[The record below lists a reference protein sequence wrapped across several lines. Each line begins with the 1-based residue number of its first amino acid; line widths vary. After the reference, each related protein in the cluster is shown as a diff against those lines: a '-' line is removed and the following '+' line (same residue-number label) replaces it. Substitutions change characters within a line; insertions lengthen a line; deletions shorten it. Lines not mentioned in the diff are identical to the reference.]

1 MPAIIRNG
9 HIYGA
14 SPMLPIGAG
23 DIDYNNTSSELQSTN
38 VQDAVDELKGIIDA
52 NPGTTYILD
61 TDGNNITLTPSE
73 GSVQSITAPYATTAG
88 DASTVNNHT
97 VATDVPSN
105 AVFTDTTYEN
115 ATTSADGLMSSTDK
129 GKVDALG
136 TASTKNV
143 PTSGNASTT
152 EVVMGNDTRLTD
164 ARNAADVSAWAKSDT
179 KPSYTA
185 AEVGAI
191 ATTAK
196 GANGGV
202 AELDSTGK
210 VPASQLPSY
219 VDDVLEYDSISDFP
233 LTGETGK
240 IYIAKDTNKT
250 YRWSGS
256 DYAEISESL
265 ALGETSST
273 AYAGNKGKA
282 NADAIAAIKDGT
294 NIDSFSDVESAIST
308 LQSNF
313 QDGVDDVYNAV
324 VAKGSTPASKSLSD
338 VVTGIANIPNFNSG
352 TYSATTRNAAID
364 MGQANTY
371 RYVNTNSVPNT
382 NAATYDVTSNGIKDM
397 GATNDKRYVNVA
409 VPNTNTGTY
418 TFAENDTGGIK
429 DMGATNDTRYVVAT
443 NVYNKGKADGKADHS
458 TTYTPTSRASNN
470 DMGQTHSYRYV
481 NTNSVPNSNSGTQ
494 SISANGI
501 TDMGAT
507 NDKRYVNVNV
517 ANSNSGTY
525 TYASGSTGGTV
536 DMGAT
541 NSYRYVNATN
551 VYNKGKA
558 DGVTTHTTTY
568 TPTSRASNN
577 DMGEEHTYRYVDTT
591 GIPNSNSGTYDITS
605 NGVKDM
611 TATNTY
617 RYANVN
623 VPNTNAATYDVTSN
637 GIKDMG
643 ATNDKRYVNVSV
655 PNSNSGTY
663 TPTTKST
670 FDMGATNSNRY
681 VDTRSVAN
689 VNSGTYSATSNGV
702 KDMGADNTQRYVN
715 VNVPNSNSGTA
726 SYDSNGI
733 KDMGATNSYRYV
745 NINVPHPT
753 HTTTYTP
760 TSRASNNDMGATHSY
775 RYVNTNSVP
784 NSNSGTYTPAGNAI
798 YDMGATNDKRYCDGR
813 TAYTAGYNA
822 KKAELTA
829 TYTPTSR
836 SASLDMGAN
845 HTYRYV
851 NTNSVPNS
859 NSGTYGSVTS
869 NGVKDMGA
877 TNSYRYCN
885 INVPNSNSGTYTYA
899 SGSTGGTVDMGS
911 TNSYRY
917 VNATNVYAKGK
928 ADGKGEVGG
937 SYITEVQ
944 YKERSSSWKTSS
956 GYSFGMTVYYGK
968 STSYQSFIK
977 FDAGYKYCLYVSPIS
992 SSGSAPTGWDAF
1004 EIRCDNTSVVISD
1017 VNKYLGSSSKWVLAT
1032 ISTINA
1038 SSEATIYFY
1047 HNSEVYY
1054 GLGSCTV
1061 IICRLN

>member
-1 MPAIIRNG
+1 MPNPNNNSVQDKFITLENLERYNNYVYPGEMSWDEYQEIEPEEG
-9 HIYGA
+9 KTYFIYDYD
-14 SPMLPIGAG
+14 AG
-23 DIDYNNTSSELQSTN
+23 QSAEAVDVTYDNTSSELQADN
-38 VQDAVDELKGIIDA
+38 VQDAIDELKDLVDNIEDNNTTYTLSVGTGADA
-52 NPGTTYILD
+52 NKIV
-61 TDGNNITLTPSE
+61 LTPST
-73 GSVQSITAPYATTAG
+73 GNPDKVTVPYATNAG
-88 DASTVNNHT
+88 TVNSHT
-97 VATDVPSN
+97 VASDVPAD
-105 AVFTDTTYEN
+105 AVFTDTTYSD
-115 ATTSADGLMSSTDK
+115 ATTSASGLMSASDK
-129 GKVDALG
+129 SKVDGLG
-136 TASTKNV
+136 TASTKDV
-143 PTSGNASTT
+143 ATSGNASATQ
-152 EVVMGNDTRLTD
+152 VVMGNDTRLTD
-164 ARNAADVSAWAKSDT
+164 ARNAADVSAWAKAST

-210 VPASQLPSY
+210 VPASQLPSF
-219 VDDVLEYDSISDFP
+219 VDDVKEYNSISDFP
-233 LTGETGK
+233 LTGETDK
-240 IYIAKDTNKT
+240 IYVAKDTNKT
-250 YRWSGS
+250 YRWSGT
-256 DYAEISESL
+256 DYVEISESL

-294 NIDSFSDVESAIST
+294 DIDSFGDVETAIST

-313 QDGVDDVYNAV
+313 QDGVDSVYDAV

-338 VVTGIANIPNFNSG
+338 VVTGIANIPNANSG
-352 TYSATTRNAAID
+352 TYSATTRESAID

-409 VPNTNTGTY
+409 VPNTNAATY
-418 TFAENDTGGIK
+418 DVTSNGIK
-429 DMGATNDTRYVVAT
+429 
-443 NVYNKGKADGKADHS
+443 
-458 TTYTPTSRASNN
+458 
-470 DMGQTHSYRYV
+470 
-481 NTNSVPNSNSGTQ
+481 
-494 SISANGI
+494 
-501 TDMGAT
+501 DMGAT
-507 NDKRYVNVNV
+507 NDKRYVNVSV

-577 DMGEEHTYRYVDTT
+577 DMG
-591 GIPNSNSGTYDITS
+591 
-605 NGVKDM
+605 
-611 TATNTY
+611 A
-617 RYANVN
+617 
-623 VPNTNAATYDVTSN
+623 
-637 GIKDMG
+637 
-643 ATNDKRYVNVSV
+643 
-655 PNSNSGTY
+655 
-663 TPTTKST
+663 
-670 FDMGATNSNRY
+670 
-681 VDTRSVAN
+681 
-689 VNSGTYSATSNGV
+689 
-702 KDMGADNTQRYVN
+702 
-715 VNVPNSNSGTA
+715 
-726 SYDSNGI
+726 
-733 KDMGATNSYRYV
+733 
-745 NINVPHPT
+745 T
-753 HTTTYTP
+753 HT
-760 TSRASNNDMGATHSY
+760 Y

-845 HTYRYV
+845 HGYRYV

-899 SGSTGGTVDMGS
+899 SGSTGGTVDMGAS
-911 TNSYRY
+911 NSYRY
-917 VNATNVYAKGK
+917 VNATNVYNKGK
-928 ADGKGEVGG
+928 ADGAG
-937 SYITEVQ
+937 SVTYSQADV
-944 YKERSSSWKTSS
+944 TSS
-956 GYSFGMTVYYGK
+956 PNQISYTNQGKVAAENYYNEYYRFSTGKYIMTIIY
-968 STSYQSFIK
+968 
-977 FDAGYKYCLYVSPIS
+977 
-992 SSGSAPTGWDAF
+992 
-1004 EIRCDNTSVVISD
+1004 N
-1017 VNKYLGSSSKWVLAT
+1017 LA
-1032 ISTINA
+1032 NA
-1038 SSEATIYFY
+1038 SVDADTIGVTFTSGTG
-1047 HNSEVYY
+1047 NS
-1054 GLGSCTV
+1054 S
-1061 IICRLN
+1061 IICLSGKKTESSTYVRVSSILINVTSSTADLDIIPMLRGNKLSCRQSSVTVMKIE